1 VTQGENQNLGKCDD
15 GEVEGSSTIHGNR
28 TGEDNSLVQEEV
40 NGVHLD
46 AGKAPVGEI
55 PKVDAVEIR
64 PERTGDVP
72 FCTRCRETEHYT
84 RDCSRLGRGGGRH
97 AGQGSGKQDLIEF
110 VAPLCA
116 TQVDG
121 QAFFL
126 IPSRS
131 CEVNARERVNT
142 SVV

>member
-1 VTQGENQNLGKCDD
+1 VVTQGENQNLGKCDD

-72 FCTRCRETEHYT
+72 FCTRCRETGHYT
-84 RDCSRLGRGGGRH
+84 RDCRRLGRGGGDML
-97 AGQGSGKQDLIEF
+97 GKGLENKISLSLWLHF
-110 VAPLCA
+110 VQLK
-116 TQVDG
+116 
-121 QAFFL
+121 
-126 IPSRS
+126 
-131 CEVNARERVNT
+131 
-142 SVV
+142 

>member
-1 VTQGENQNLGKCDD
+1 MMERLKGPQPFMEIELVK
-15 GEVEGSSTIHGNR
+15 TIHW
-28 TGEDNSLVQEEV
+28 
-40 NGVHLD
+40 
-46 AGKAPVGEI
+46 
-55 PKVDAVEIR
+55 
-64 PERTGDVP
+64 
-72 FCTRCRETEHYT
+72 CR
-84 RDCSRLGRGGGRH
+84 RRLMGFIWMLGRLLWVRFLKLMQLRSDRRGLEMFHFALGAEKLNTILGIAGGLAGGGGRH
-97 AGQGSGKQDLIEF
+97 AGQGSRKQDLIEF

-142 SVV
+142 SIV